1 MIKVYENILLEE
13 EISFLLKI
21 ILEKKDFLNKPI
33 TNDRNYS
40 RIMLSPQE
48 VDINLKHY
56 LNNIP
61 YVFEKN
67 LFNLKLMAI
76 NYIDKDN
83 FKNNLFHFDH
93 SDITFITYINDDFI
107 GGEFQYIISDE
118 IHTIKPKKNLSILL
132 DSKIKHRVLPIETGH
147 RYSLVCFFTERG
159 YSQKKII

>member
-1 MIKVYENILLEE
+1 MIKIYENILLEE
-13 EISFLLKI
+13 EILFLLKI

-48 VDINLKHY
+48 VNTNLKHY

-61 YVFEKN
+61 YVYEKN
-67 LFNLKLMAI
+67 LFKLNGVNL

-83 FKNNLFHFDH
+83 HKNDLFHFDQ

-132 DSKIKHRVLPIETGH
+132 HSNIKHRVLPVETGH
-147 RYSLVCFFTERG
+147 RYSLACFFSAKENL
-159 YSQKKII
+159 QKKII

>member
-1 MIKVYENILLEE
+1 MIKIYENILLEE
-13 EISFLLKI
+13 EILFLLKI

-33 TNDRNYS
+33 TKDRNYS

-48 VDINLKHY
+48 VNTNLKHY

-67 LFNLKLMAI
+67 LFNLNLVTI

-83 FKNNLFHFDH
+83 FKNDLFHFDY
-93 SDITFITYINDDFI
+93 SDKTFITYINDDFI
-107 GGEFQYIISDE
+107 GGEFQYIISGE

-132 DSKIKHRVLPIETGH
+132 DSNIKHRVLPVETGH
-147 RYSLVCFFTERG
+147 RYSLACFFSAKENL
-159 YSQKKII
+159 QKKII